1 MLLVFPK
8 WHRRETDEG
17 GNTTLHVAA
26 ELGNEK
32 IVRALLLD
40 GVTCKDKLNKIG
52 VAPLHLAI
60 RGGHLPVVKAL
71 LLAGATAHLRRG
83 PDDDYEPTPENEGA
97 LIDVDDDYGYS
108 PLMLAVCSKKNRL
121 AMMKVL
127 LRHGAI
133 VDDGKDM
140 GKSALHHPAME
151 DDPDAVDL
159 LLEAGASIP
168 DEDGNPT
175 YSPVSSAA
183 VRLAYGMALSLLEHG
198 SKVNVDEHD
207 GETPLALV
215 LSMAQAPGCAK
226 MVDLSLRWGADE
238 TGEQRIDGA
247 SCVTACVFLWNG

>member
-1 MLLVFPK
+1 
-8 WHRRETDEG
+8 
-17 GNTTLHVAA
+17 
-26 ELGNEK
+26 
-32 IVRALLLD
+32 
-40 GVTCKDKLNKIG
+40 
-52 VAPLHLAI
+52 
-60 RGGHLPVVKAL
+60 
-71 LLAGATAHLRRG
+71 
-83 PDDDYEPTPENEGA
+83 
-97 LIDVDDDYGYS
+97 
-108 PLMLAVCSKKNRL
+108 
-121 AMMKVL
+121 MMKVL

-168 DEDGNPT
+168 NEDGNPT

-238 TGEQRIDGA
+238 TDTSVADVMSKSDFHDWEGDVRRVKKLLANVPADRAWRCRGLPILCRAFPDRCLPEREPEGSCREKQAAWMVPGATGRKRHKLEYQWSFDPPGTGTTDLVPGFAGDTQGGDRGDG
-247 SCVTACVFLWNG
+247 